1 MVVNGT
7 TYDPALGV
15 PPMTAF
21 KSILKDQEIA
31 GVLTY
36 IRNSWG
42 NKAPAITPEA
52 VMKVREATTKQ
63 TTFYAPDD
71 LLKQHP
77 LE

>member
-1 MVVNGT
+1 
-7 TYDPALGV
+7 LGV

-21 KSILKDQEIA
+21 KAILKDQEIA

-42 NKAPAITPEA
+42 NKAPAITADA
-52 VMKVREATTKQ
+52 VKKVRDETVKQ